1 MSQTKSLY
9 KISPWNI
16 IESGWNAAKNRAS
29 GSIFSLGNG
38 RFGHRANFEEEYS
51 GDTLQ
56 GHYVGGVYYPDRTKV
71 GWWKNGYP
79 ETFAKV
85 LNATNWS
92 KIDVKINGISL
103 DLHNATNI
111 YEFER
116 NLNMQNAILTR
127 SFRVEVESGV
137 EVKILSERFC
147 NMASPNRALIRYS
160 IESVSGVKRIQ
171 ISPTVDAGVNNE
183 DTNWDEMFWQFN
195 RASVTGDSSAC
206 VVNTTEKTAFKV
218 ATAFASRLEI
228 DGLDV
233 PSSGAFKR
241 DKLAGVD
248 YEVTPEIGQTV
259 VLMKHIGLVS
269 SLNHMDDDVELLAQ
283 EEAHLGR
290 ENGFDLEYNTHC
302 EEWANIWRNGDI
314 EIEGDE
320 SAQQAI
326 RFNIFHLNATYRGDD
341 PQLNIGPK
349 GFTGEKYGGATY
361 WDTEAYCLPFYLNT
375 HDDSVA
381 RQLLTYR
388 FNHLEQ
394 AISNAKK
401 LGFNRGA
408 ALYPMVTMNGE
419 ECHNEWEITFE
430 EIHRN
435 GAIAYAIF
443 NYVRHTGDDRYLVDM
458 GFDVL
463 LGIARFWS
471 QRVNFS
477 EANQK
482 WMILGV
488 TGPNEY
494 ENNVNNN
501 WYTNYIAKW
510 CMNYAIEI
518 GEWLSE
524 EHTEAFKAKC
534 AAWDLDP
541 QVEFEEWSKRA
552 DNMYLPS
559 LEGTNVFLQ
568 QDGFMDKEQLVASD
582 LSSSDR
588 PINQNWSWDRILR
601 SVFIK
606 QADVLQG
613 LYFFGD
619 HFSKEQ
625 LEDNFDFYEPRTVHE
640 SSLSPCVHSVLAAK
654 LGKVDKAYEMYL
666 RTSRLDLDDYNQE
679 IHEGLH
685 ITSMA
690 GTWMSVVEGFGGFSV
705 LNGVPHFSTV
715 LPKEWQSFTFR
726 LLFRDRL
733 LRITVSNQD
742 AEIVLESGLDLH
754 VVLNDKEIE
763 LTAS

>member
-1 MSQTKSLY
+1 MSLTEGLY
-9 KISPWNI
+9 KVSPWNI
-16 IESGWNAAKNRAS
+16 VESGWNEVKNRAS

-38 RFGHRANFEEEYS
+38 RFGHRANFEEKYS

-92 KIDVKINGISL
+92 RIDVKINGVSL
-103 DLHNATNI
+103 DLHKANNI

-116 NLNMQNAILTR
+116 NLNMQNALLTR
-127 SFRVEVESGV
+127 SFRVEVDLGV
-137 EVKILSERFC
+137 EVKISSERFC
-147 NMASPNRALIRYS
+147 NMAYPDRALIRYS
-160 IESVSGVKRIQ
+160 IEPLSGVNLIQ
-171 ISPTVDAGVNNE
+171 ISPIVDADVNNE
-183 DTNWDEMFWQFN
+183 DTNWDEEFWQFN
-195 RASVTGDSSAC
+195 GAEITKDDSAC
-206 VVNTTEKTAFKV
+206 VVNTTKKTEFKV
-218 ATAFASRLEI
+218 ATAFASSLTVN
-228 DGLDV
+228 GKDV
-233 PSSGAFKR
+233 ASMGAFKN
-241 DKLAGVD
+241 DKLAGVA
-248 YEVTPEIGQTV
+248 YEVTAEVGQKV
-259 VLMKHIGLVS
+259 VLSKYIGLVS
-269 SLNHMDDDVELLAQ
+269 SLNHTDEDVELLAQ
-283 EEAHLGR
+283 KEAHLGR
-290 ENGFDLEYNTHC
+290 KNGFDFEYNAHC
-302 EEWANIWRNGDI
+302 AEWANIWRNGDV

-326 RFNIFHLNATYRGDD
+326 RFNIFHLNSTYRGDD
-341 PQLNIGPK
+341 PKLNIGPK

-375 HDDSVA
+375 HGDSVA
-381 RQLLTYR
+381 KQLLVYR

-435 GAIAYAIF
+435 GAIAFAIF
-443 NYVRHTGDDRYLVDM
+443 NYVRHTGDDKYLVDM

-524 EHTEAFKAKC
+524 QHTEVYKAKC
-534 AAWDLDP
+534 VAWDLDP
-541 QVEFEEWSKRA
+541 QVEFKEWSKRA
-552 DNMYLPS
+552 DNMHLPS

-568 QDGFMDKEQLVASD
+568 QDGFMDKEQLFASD

-619 HFSKEQ
+619 DFSREQ

-705 LNGVPHFSTV
+705 LNGVPHFSTL
-715 LPKEWQSFTFR
+715 LPKEWQSFSFR

-742 AEIVLESGLDLH
+742 AEVVLESGLDLQ

-763 LTAS
+763 LTAR